1 MPDADSHDAD
11 SHADH
16 PLSASPQSVA
26 ADIAHEQ
33 AASTDVPDPGPVPGA
48 QPLAPETRDAA
59 GDAADAAAVA
69 TGGAAAAAVRPEFM
83 PFKELLQLMG
93 AIVFVMVLLAI
104 GWAAAHASG
113 IWPE

>member
-1 MPDADSHDAD
+1 MPDAD

-33 AASTDVPDPGPVPGA
+33 AVSTDVPDPGPVPGA

-69 TGGAAAAAVRPEFM
+69 TGGTTAAAAVPPGIM

-93 AIVFVMVLLAI
+93 AVIFVMVLLAI

-113 IWPE
+113 VWPE

>member
-1 MPDADSHDAD
+1 MPDAD

-16 PLSASPQSVA
+16 PLSAHPQSVA
-26 ADIAHEQ
+26 ADIAQGQ

-59 GDAADAAAVA
+59 GDAADAAAAMTTGATVGAGVA
-69 TGGAAAAAVRPEFM
+69 TAPELM
-83 PFKELLQLMG
+83 PIKELLQLMG
-93 AIVFVMVLLAI
+93 AIIFVMVLLAI
-104 GWAAAHASG
+104 GWTAAHASG

>member
-1 MPDADSHDAD
+1 MPDAD

-26 ADIAHEQ
+26 ADIAHDQ

-69 TGGAAAAAVRPEFM
+69 TGGSAAVATAVPPELM

-93 AIVFVMVLLAI
+93 AIIFVMVLLAI
-104 GWAAAHASG
+104 GWAGAHASG
-113 IWPE
+113 VWPE